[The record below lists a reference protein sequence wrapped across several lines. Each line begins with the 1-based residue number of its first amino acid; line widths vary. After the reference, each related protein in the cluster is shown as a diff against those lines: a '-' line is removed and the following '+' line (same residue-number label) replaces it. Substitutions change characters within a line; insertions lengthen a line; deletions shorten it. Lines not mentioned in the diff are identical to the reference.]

1 MAPGP
6 WPLALGGSLLRIHC
20 NLGAQTFKDALY
32 IEKGLN
38 VPYNKVLKAIHEYD
52 ELIMSQQRKIKIK
65 RRSYHASSV
74 HESLEIDI
82 AEMPY
87 EPNYFLCGVNV
98 FNRMIYA
105 IPCTSTS
112 KEKVIP
118 AIKKIIKK
126 TGNFQR
132 VTADA
137 GFKDYREIF
146 LKMGTHLN
154 IKVRKTFA
162 HCKYFQLR
170 LWWLRCLQ
178 CAIKL

>member
-1 MAPGP
+1 MK
-6 WPLALGGSLLRIHC
+6 AL
-20 NLGAQTFKDALY
+20 
-32 IEKGLN
+32 
-38 VPYNKVLKAIHEYD
+38 HEYD

-112 KEKVIP
+112 KEKFTVI
-118 AIKKIIKK
+118 
-126 TGNFQR
+126 Q
-132 VTADA
+132 
-137 GFKDYREIF
+137 
-146 LKMGTHLN
+146 
-154 IKVRKTFA
+154 
-162 HCKYFQLR
+162 
-170 LWWLRCLQ
+170 
-178 CAIKL
+178 

>member
-1 MAPGP
+1 MQI
-6 WPLALGGSLLRIHC
+6 LFKGGSLLRIYG

-38 VPYNKVLKAIHEYD
+38 VPYNRILKALHEYD
-52 ELIMSQQRKIKIK
+52 ELIMSQQRKIKFK

-87 EPNYFLCGVNV
+87 KPKYFVCAVNV

-118 AIKKIIKK
+118 AIKKFSKK
-126 TGNFQR
+126 V
-132 VTADA
+132 VT
-137 GFKDYREIF
+137 F
-146 LKMGTHLN
+146 N
-154 IKVRKTFA
+154 V
-162 HCKYFQLR
+162 
-170 LWWLRCLQ
+170 
-178 CAIKL
+178 